1 MLQPGD
7 RVVAGISGG
16 ADSVCLLF
24 LLLAYAK
31 KVPITLAV
39 VHINHGIRSE
49 AGEDASFVENLC
61 RRLEI
66 PFYLRKVDVRALA
79 AKQKCSEED
88 AGRRARYEAFSQ
100 VAEELSANKIAV
112 AHNAN
117 DCSETMLFHLFRG
130 TGVRGLAG
138 ILPVRGNIIRPLLCL
153 ERKEIEAYLQKRGIS
168 FCLDGTNEKDDYT
181 RNRIRHHI
189 LPYAEREIVSGCVSH
204 MTQTAA
210 MMSVV
215 EDYLSR
221 QTNEAMESCVHRE
234 YTQTAEACNQANHSM
249 QESTGDQLWQIRIDL
264 DSFCGLH
271 SVIQD
276 RIILQSL
283 KELTPH
289 QKDISAVHVRL
300 IMDLCEGDSGRRA
313 SLPFGIVGIRE
324 YKELILSR
332 QDPNAMAKLPE
343 KTISL
348 ALLQGGSYVLSLDE
362 QSRLVL
368 SVLPYKKFEDV
379 PQNQYTK
386 WFDYDKIKKSLE
398 LRGRKQGDFLIIR
411 NGADGISHKTLKQY
425 MITEKIPLKQRDR
438 IWVLAEENHILWLIG
453 YRISEYYKITDDTTR
468 ILQVQFI
475 TKR

>member
-138 ILPVRGNIIRPLLCL
+138 ILPVRGKIIRPLLCL
-153 ERKEIEAYLQKRGIS
+153 ERKE
-168 FCLDGTNEKDDYT
+168 
-181 RNRIRHHI
+181 
-189 LPYAEREIVSGCVSH
+189 V
-204 MTQTAA
+204 
-210 MMSVV
+210 
-215 EDYLSR
+215 
-221 QTNEAMESCVHRE
+221 
-234 YTQTAEACNQANHSM
+234 
-249 QESTGDQLWQIRIDL
+249 
-264 DSFCGLH
+264 
-271 SVIQD
+271 
-276 RIILQSL
+276 
-283 KELTPH
+283 
-289 QKDISAVHVRL
+289 
-300 IMDLCEGDSGRRA
+300 
-313 SLPFGIVGIRE
+313 
-324 YKELILSR
+324 
-332 QDPNAMAKLPE
+332 
-343 KTISL
+343 
-348 ALLQGGSYVLSLDE
+348 
-362 QSRLVL
+362 
-368 SVLPYKKFEDV
+368 
-379 PQNQYTK
+379 
-386 WFDYDKIKKSLE
+386 
-398 LRGRKQGDFLIIR
+398 
-411 NGADGISHKTLKQY
+411 
-425 MITEKIPLKQRDR
+425 
-438 IWVLAEENHILWLIG
+438 
-453 YRISEYYKITDDTTR
+453 
-468 ILQVQFI
+468 
-475 TKR
+475 